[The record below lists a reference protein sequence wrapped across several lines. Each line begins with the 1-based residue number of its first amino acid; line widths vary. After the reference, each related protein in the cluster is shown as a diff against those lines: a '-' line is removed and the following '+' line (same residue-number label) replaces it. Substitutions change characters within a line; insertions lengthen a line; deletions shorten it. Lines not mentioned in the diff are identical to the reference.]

1 MLKLKS
7 AFLGLCV
14 FVQMGNGLTGSS
26 SCRANDEL
34 LPDFADEVRSI
45 STGSEK
51 GCASDLPVPG
61 VSFPTRLYSQH
72 AAAYGTR
79 LITLVPVHAG
89 LLPET
94 DIEGCR
100 KSEDELFTM
109 SDEIEVIAR
118 NAENDTSFAVGE
130 ISEVKTSGWRAA
142 RPRKIEQGFVDFEMG
157 EFSAIVAEPTP
168 EESEN
173 PLQTVAYQETS
184 GSEEIAPMVPPM
196 PPGPTEDAATK
207 GDIAAPQKSDGL
219 FSILGKV
226 SLGAA
231 IHSADELPDEL
242 NEGKEYFSK
251 AGTQRNWSSGTWVSF
266 RPRRNT
272 FPFHHNP
279 LYFEDP
285 NLERCGR
292 TSGYFTEVTS
302 FAHFAG
308 RIPVLPYMMTVEP
321 PCSLVHAKPDCP
333 TCSEFGPDAYI
344 PNPDEID
351 LGGASIQAVAVV
363 GLIFLIP

>member
-7 AFLGLCV
+7 AFFGLCV
-14 FVQMGNGLTGSS
+14 SVQMGYGLTGSS

-34 LPDFADEVRSI
+34 LPDFADEVSSI

-51 GCASDLPVPG
+51 SCASDLPVPG

-79 LITLVPVHAG
+79 LISLVPVQAG
-89 LLPET
+89 FLPET
-94 DIEGCR
+94 DVEGWM
-100 KSEDELFTM
+100 KSEGELLTM

-118 NAENDTSFAVGE
+118 NVDNELPFVVGVV
-130 ISEVKTSGWRAA
+130 SEVKANGWRAT
-142 RPRKIEQGFVDFEMG
+142 RSRKHPVVVDFEMG
-157 EFSAIVAEPTP
+157 EFSSIVSESTP
-168 EESEN
+168 EESER
-173 PLQTVAYQETS
+173 PLQTVAYQEVP
-184 GSEEIAPMVPPM
+184 GSEDTAPMVPPM
-196 PPGPTEDAATK
+196 PPTQAETEVADSTMAE
-207 GDIAAPQKSDGL
+207 QKNDDGL
-219 FSILGKV
+219 FSSLGKV

-231 IHSADELPDEL
+231 IHPATELPDQL

-321 PCSLVHAKPDCP
+321 PCSLVPGKPDCP
-333 TCSEFGPDAYI
+333 TCSEFGPDAYF
-344 PNPDEID
+344 PHPDEVD
-351 LGGASIQAVAVV
+351 LGGASIQAAAVV

>member
-7 AFLGLCV
+7 AFFGLCV
-14 FVQMGNGLTGSS
+14 SVQMGYGLMGSS

-45 STGSEK
+45 SSGSEK
-51 GCASDLPVPG
+51 DCASDLPVPG
-61 VSFPTRLYSQH
+61 VSFPTRLYAQH

-94 DIEGCR
+94 DIEGCM
-100 KSEDELFTM
+100 KSEGELLTI
-109 SDEIEVIAR
+109 SDEIEVIAS
-118 NAENDTSFAVGE
+118 NVEKDATFAL
-130 ISEVKTSGWRAA
+130 EVVSQVKASGWRAA
-142 RPRKIEQGFVDFEMG
+142 KPRKIEQGFVDFEMG
-157 EFSAIVAEPTP
+157 EFSAIVAEPTL
-168 EESEN
+168 EESESS
-173 PLQTVAYQETS
+173 LQMVAYQEVP
-184 GSEEIAPMVPPM
+184 GSEEIAPMVPIM
-196 PPGPTEDAATK
+196 PPNSTE
-207 GDIAAPQKSDGL
+207 GAAPNNSMAEQRNTDGL
-219 FSILGKV
+219 FSSLGKV

-231 IHSADELPDEL
+231 IHPADELPDQL

>member
-7 AFLGLCV
+7 AFFGLCV
-14 FVQMGNGLTGSS
+14 SVQMGYGLTGSS

-34 LPDFADEVRSI
+34 LPDFADEVSSI

-51 GCASDLPVPG
+51 SCASDLPVPG

-79 LITLVPVHAG
+79 LVSLVPVQAG
-89 LLPET
+89 FLPET
-94 DIEGCR
+94 DVEGWM
-100 KSEDELFTM
+100 KSEGELLTE
-109 SDEIEVIAR
+109 SNEIMVVSSEKAR
-118 NAENDTSFAVGE
+118 EPSFQGGDV
-130 ISEVKTSGWRAA
+130 SEVKVVGWRAA
-142 RPRKIEQGFVDFEMG
+142 KPRESAQGMVEFEPR
-157 EFSAIVAEPTP
+157 EFSTIDL
-168 EESEN
+168 ESILDELDGS
-173 PLQTVAYQETS
+173 LQTVAYQEFPS
-184 GSEEIAPMVPPM
+184 FDGLASMIPPM
-196 PPGPTEDAATK
+196 PPTAADT
-207 GDIAAPQKSDGL
+207 DLVDSTMAEQKNDDGL
-219 FSILGKV
+219 FSSLKAV
-226 SLGAA
+226 NLGAA
-231 IHSADELPDEL
+231 IHPATELPDEL

-321 PCSLVHAKPDCP
+321 PCSSVPGKPDCP
-333 TCSEFGPDAYI
+333 TCSEFGPDAYF
-344 PNPDEID
+344 PHPDEVD
-351 LGGASIQAVAVV
+351 LGGASIQAAAVV

>member
-7 AFLGLCV
+7 AFFGLYV
-14 FVQMGNGLTGSS
+14 SVQMGYGFTGSS
-26 SCRANDEL
+26 SCKANDEL
-34 LPDFADEVRSI
+34 LPDFVDEVRSI

-79 LITLVPVHAG
+79 LISLVPVQAG
-89 LLPET
+89 FLPET
-94 DIEGCR
+94 DIEGCM
-100 KSEDELFTM
+100 KSEGELLTI

-118 NAENDTSFAVGE
+118 NADNEASFAVGVV
-130 ISEVKTSGWRAA
+130 SEVKASGWRAA
-142 RPRKIEQGFVDFEMG
+142 KPQKSNPGVVDFEMG
-157 EFSAIVAEPTP
+157 EFSAIVSEPTS
-168 EESEN
+168 EDFESS
-173 PLQTVAYQETS
+173 LQTVAYQEIPN
-184 GSEEIAPMVPPM
+184 SEDNAQIVPPM
-196 PPGPTEDAATK
+196 PPTVAESTVTE
-207 GDIAAPQKSDGL
+207 QKNSDGL
-219 FSILGKV
+219 FSSLGKV
-226 SLGAA
+226 NLGAA
-231 IHSADELPDEL
+231 IHPADELPDQL

-321 PCSLVHAKPDCP
+321 PCSLVHGKPDCP
-333 TCSEFGPDAYI
+333 TCSEFGPDAYF
-344 PNPDEID
+344 PNPEEVD
-351 LGGASIQAVAVV
+351 LGGASIQAAAVV

>member
-7 AFLGLCV
+7 ALFGLCV
-14 FVQMGNGLTGSS
+14 TVQFGYALTGNTP
-26 SCRANDEL
+26 CRANDEL
-34 LPDFADEVRSI
+34 LPDFADEVRGVA
-45 STGSEK
+45 TGSEK
-51 GCASDLPVPG
+51 SCASDLPVPG
-61 VSFPTRLYSQH
+61 VSFPTRFYAQH
-72 AAAYGTR
+72 AAAYGPR
-79 LITLVPVHAG
+79 LISLVPVQAG

-94 DIEGCR
+94 ASDGGQ
-100 KSEDELFTM
+100 KSENLRTM
-109 SDEIEVIAR
+109 YGDEIQIIAKSAGR
-118 NAENDTSFAVGE
+118 DMPSE
-130 ISEVKTSGWRAA
+130 IGVVSELKPRGWRAA
-142 RPRKIEQGFVDFEMG
+142 KPRRSPVNDMDFETG
-157 EFSAIVAEPTP
+157 EFSAIVS
-168 EESEN
+168 ESTSEDFES
-173 PLQTVAYQETS
+173 PLQTVAYQDAPAVEEPAPLV
-184 GSEEIAPMVPPM
+184 SEIPSTVTDKPVVEQNSA
-196 PPGPTEDAATK
+196 
-207 GDIAAPQKSDGL
+207 DGL
-219 FSILGKV
+219 FS
-226 SLGAA
+226 SLGHVNLGDA
-231 IHSADELPDEL
+231 IHSANELPDTL
-242 NEGKEYFSK
+242 NEGKEYLSK

-333 TCSEFGPDAYI
+333 TCSEFGPDAYF
-344 PNPDEID
+344 PNPDEVD
-351 LGGASIQAVAVV
+351 LGGASIQAAAVV

>member
-7 AFLGLCV
+7 AFFGLCV
-14 FVQMGNGLTGSS
+14 SVPMGFGLTGGSP
-26 SCRANDEL
+26 CRANDEL

-51 GCASDLPVPG
+51 SCASDLPVPG
-61 VSFPTRLYSQH
+61 VSFPTRLYSLH

-79 LITLVPVHAG
+79 LITLVPVQAG

-94 DIEGCR
+94 DIQGCM
-100 KSEDELFTM
+100 KSEGESLTM

-118 NAENDTSFAVGE
+118 NADNDTSFAAGE

-157 EFSAIVAEPTP
+157 EFSPIVSESAP
-168 EESEN
+168 EESES
-173 PLQTVAYQETS
+173 PLQTVAYEETPGAS
-184 GSEEIAPMVPPM
+184 DVVPAVPPM
-196 PPGPTEDAATK
+196 PPGLAEDAATK
-207 GDIAAPQKSDGL
+207 GDVAVSQKSDGL
-219 FSILGKV
+219 FSSLGNV

-231 IHSADELPDEL
+231 IHPADELPDQL

-351 LGGASIQAVAVV
+351 LGGASIQAAAVI